1 MFMKDA
7 HSIACVS
14 SDYCLSHG
22 PIIHLSIQNENGVT
36 YAENS
41 TDCGN
46 FQKN

>member
-14 SDYCLSHG
+14 SGYCLIRG
-22 PIIHLSIQNENGVT
+22 PFIHLSIQNENGVT

-41 TDCGN
+41 IDCGN